1 MATKMGKK
9 IMDVQDRYEALIERM
24 TKIEAT
30 LDVIL
35 NNHMAH
41 IEKSIGNIEKR
52 LDKQDN
58 RLWGVILALL
68 TTMIGGVFSFAMW
81 IM

>member
-35 NNHMAH
+35 NNHMSH
-41 IEKSIGNIEKR
+41 IEKSIVNIEKR

-58 RLWGVILALL
+58 RLWGVILVIL
-68 TTMIGGVFSFAMW
+68 TTCVGGVFSAAMW
-81 IM
+81 MM